1 MRARFLAAAVLLLPL
16 ASPLAHARP
25 ELQMTMTAEKE
36 ITVSEGGKTTV
47 KRVPA
52 QTSAPGETL
61 IYTLTYK
68 NVGDE
73 KAVDVKL
80 DNPLPAG
87 TRLVADSATG
97 AHAQISFTVDGKTY
111 AKAGQLAVERTVAG
125 KKEKAKATPADYTGI
140 RWVIAEVKP
149 GQAGQVGFRAQV
161 Q

>member
-1 MRARFLAAAVLLLPL
+1 MRARLFAAALLLPL
-16 ASPLAHARP
+16 ASGLAWAKP

-36 ITVSEGGKTTV
+36 ITVTEGGKKTV

-52 QTSAPGETL
+52 QTSAPGDTL

-68 NVGDE
+68 NVGTD

-87 TRLVADSATG
+87 TRYVADSATG
-97 AHAQISFTVDGKTY
+97 AGAKISFTVDGKAY
-111 AKAGQLAVERTVAG
+111 APAAELGVERTVAG
-125 KKEKAKATPADYTGI
+125 KKEKARATPADYTGI
-140 RWVIAEVKP
+140 RWVIPEVKP
-149 GQAGQVGFRAQV
+149 GQAGQVAFRAQV

>member
-1 MRARFLAAAVLLLPL
+1 MLPL
-16 ASPLAHARP
+16 VSGQAWAKPKL
-25 ELQMTMTAEKE
+25 EMTMTAEKE
-36 ITVSEGGKTTV
+36 VTVTEGGKKKV

-52 QTSAPGETL
+52 QSSSPGETI
-61 IYTLTYK
+61 IYTLTYR

-73 KAVDVKL
+73 KATDVKL

-87 TRLVADSATG
+87 ARYVADSATG
-97 AHAQISFTVDGKTY
+97 ANAQISFTVDGKSY
-111 AKAGQLAVERTVAG
+111 AKAAELSVERTVAG
-125 KKEKAKATPADYTGI
+125 KKEKSRALPADYTGI